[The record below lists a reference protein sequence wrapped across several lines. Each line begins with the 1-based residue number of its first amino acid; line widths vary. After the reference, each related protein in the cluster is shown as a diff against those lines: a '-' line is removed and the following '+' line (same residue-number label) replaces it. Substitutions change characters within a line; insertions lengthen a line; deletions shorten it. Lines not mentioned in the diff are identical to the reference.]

1 VPGRGGSRDSPARL
15 DGSGRSKKTR
25 VVTVGHSTRALRD
38 FVRLLSANGIAVV
51 ADVRKVRASRAFP
64 HFGEAPLSRALE
76 KAGIRYE
83 AIPGLAG
90 RRPKSPHPQ
99 ERPCFRNAGFRNYA
113 DHMLTPGFRAGA
125 RRLLLLAARG
135 PVAVLCAEAVPWRC
149 HRSLIADWLVVEKGE
164 PVDDLIGDARRAH
177 RLTACARRVRGH
189 LSYQLPRRVRK
200 MPAG

>member
-1 VPGRGGSRDSPARL
+1 
-15 DGSGRSKKTR
+15 
-25 VVTVGHSTRALRD
+25 
-38 FVRLLSANGIAVV
+38 VRLLSANGIAVV
-51 ADVRKVRASRAFP
+51 ADVRKIRASRAFP
-64 HFGEAPLSRALE
+64 HFGEARLSRSLE

-83 AIPGLAG
+83 PVLELAG
-90 RRPKSPHPQ
+90 RRPKSPQPQ

-113 DHMLTPGFRAGA
+113 DYMLTPGFRAGA
-125 RRLLLLAARG
+125 RRLLALARSG

-164 PVDDLIGDARRAH
+164 RVDDLVGDTRRPH

-200 MPAG
+200 MAAK